1 MSVYIDGLDMPK
13 SCFECP
19 FMYARRYCA
28 VNSKIEF
35 NDADYSEVKG
45 RYIGCPLFDVPPHGD
60 LIDRD
65 AMIKLWDGCKISG
78 SIKPLLEV
86 RPVVIPASSGESRVA

>member
-1 MSVYIDGLDMPK
+1 MSIYIDMKMPDN
-13 SCFECP
+13 CFECP
-19 FMYARRYCA
+19 FMYARRYCV

-35 NDADYSEVKG
+35 NDADYSELSG
-45 RYIGCPLFDVPPHGD
+45 RYKGCPLFNVPPHGD

-65 AMIKLWDGCKISG
+65 AMINLWDGCKISG

-86 RPVVIPASSGESRVA
+86 RPVVIPASSGESREV